1 MQDDEPCKQLMEIRI
16 IARGVCGEF
25 RWHHNIVSIGRFSAI
40 VLNRTIINVRIM
52 VHCTGCML
60 YFYCILFHSLQ
71 AVFVIWV
78 CAYVSLGM
86 ALYGSVS
93 HNFSS
98 VATAMQS
105 VTGLLTR
112 HYRFDEMEGTRD
124 FWTTL
129 GWRLFV
135 VSFLL
140 LALGSLTAYVSR
152 LKRAYV
158 TWWICKIKKS

>member
-1 MQDDEPCKQLMEIRI
+1 MLFLCFKSDNNYFPVDGC
-16 IARGVCGEF
+16 VYC
-25 RWHHNIVSIGRFSAI
+25 IVS
-40 VLNRTIINVRIM
+40 LPP
-52 VHCTGCML
+52 
-60 YFYCILFHSLQ
+60 Q

-152 LKRAYV
+152 LNWHIMKRLFAKLQ
-158 TWWICKIKKS
+158 ISKKKKKNGRAHTTHPSPIQTFFPKPITDMDRTLVS